1 MKKIQKIR
9 GMHEVNPSD
18 SKIWSK
24 ITNKIIQIFESYSYN
39 EIRLPTI
46 ESTDLF
52 QRTVGELSDIVNKEM
67 FTFESKSGKSLSLRP
82 EGTASCLRSAIDFG
96 LTDQGPIRLF
106 YHGPMF
112 RYERPQKGRSREFYQ
127 LSVEAYGFDSIN
139 IEFEML
145 EMSYKIFSSLDIN
158 NFFLEINSLGSI
170 ETQKKFSKALKD
182 YLEPIKDKLDEDS
195 RNRLGSNIL
204 RILDSKN
211 TATQE
216 VLKKAPK
223 IADFYD
229 QESIDKFESLQSKLN
244 EMNIPFSINQNL
256 VRGLD
261 YYNDVVYEWK
271 SEALGSQN
279 TFCAGG
285 RYDSLSKSLGGRDI
299 PATGFSI
306 GLDRLIFSILDDN
319 KFESKKSVI
328 VIILENN
335 LFKEGS
341 KISEKIR
348 NEFDSIV
355 VRYDGQKSNL
365 KTQLKK
371 AIREKY
377 DFAIIL
383 GSEEVKKNVY
393 AFKNLNLAD
402 NQITLSEEEII
413 QTIRNF
419 ING

>member
-170 ETQKKFSKALKD
+170 ETQKNFSKALKD
-182 YLEPIKDKLDEDS
+182 YLEPIKDQLDEDS

-211 TATQE
+211 TSTQE

-306 GLDRLIFSILDDN
+306 GLDRLIFSISDDN
-319 KFESKKSVI
+319 KFDLKKSVI

-335 LFKEGS
+335 LFKDGS
-341 KISEKIR
+341 KISERIR
-348 NEFDSIV
+348 SEFDSIV

-393 AFKNLNLAD
+393 ALKNLNLAD

>member
-9 GMHEVNPSD
+9 GMHVVNPSD

-24 ITNKIIQIFESYSYN
+24 ITHKIIQIFESYSYN

-139 IEFEML
+139 IEFEMI

-170 ETQKKFSKALKD
+170 ETQKNFSKALKD
-182 YLEPIKDKLDEDS
+182 YLEPIKDQLDEDS
-195 RNRLGSNIL
+195 LNRLDSNIL

-211 TATQE
+211 TSTQE

-244 EMNIPFSINQNL
+244 EMKIPFSINQNL

-306 GLDRLIFSILDDN
+306 GLDRLVFSIPDDN
-319 KFESKKSVI
+319 KFDSKKSVI

-393 AFKNLNLAD
+393 ALKNLNLAD

>member
-139 IEFEML
+139 IEFEMI

-182 YLEPIKDKLDEDS
+182 YLEPIKDKLDVDS

-211 TATQE
+211 TTTQE

-244 EMNIPFSINQNL
+244 EMNIPFFINQNL

-306 GLDRLIFSILDDN
+306 GLDRLVFSLLDDH

-335 LFKEGS
+335 LFKDGS
-341 KISEKIR
+341 KISERIR

>member
-24 ITNKIIQIFESYSYN
+24 ITHKIIQIFESYSYN

-139 IEFEML
+139 IEFEMI

-170 ETQKKFSKALKD
+170 ETQKNFSKALKD
-182 YLEPIKDKLDEDS
+182 YLEPIKDQLDKDS

-204 RILDSKN
+204 RILDSKI
-211 TATQE
+211 TSTQE

-306 GLDRLIFSILDDN
+306 GLDRLIFSISDDN
-319 KFESKKSVI
+319 KFDLKKSVI

-335 LFKEGS
+335 LFKEGL

-393 AFKNLNLAD
+393 ALKNLNLAD

>member
-139 IEFEML
+139 IEFEMI

-229 QESIDKFESLQSKLN
+229 QESIDKFESLQSKLD

-306 GLDRLIFSILDDN
+306 GLDRLVFSLLDDH

-335 LFKEGS
+335 LFKDGS

-348 NEFDSIV
+348 SEFDSII

>member
-244 EMNIPFSINQNL
+244 EMNIPFSINKNL

-271 SEALGSQN
+271 SESLGSQN

-306 GLDRLIFSILDDN
+306 GLDRLVFSLLDDH

-335 LFKEGS
+335 LFKDGS

-348 NEFDSIV
+348 SEFDSIV

>member
-24 ITNKIIQIFESYSYN
+24 ITHKIIQTFESYSYN

-139 IEFEML
+139 IEFEMI

-170 ETQKKFSKALKD
+170 ETQKNFSKALKD
-182 YLEPIKDKLDEDS
+182 YLEPIKDQLDEDS

-211 TATQE
+211 TSTQE

-223 IADFYD
+223 IADFYN

-244 EMNIPFSINQNL
+244 EMKIPFSINQNL

-306 GLDRLIFSILDDN
+306 GLDRLVFSIPDDN
-319 KFESKKSVI
+319 KFDSKKSVI

-393 AFKNLNLAD
+393 ALKNLNLAD

>member
-9 GMHEVNPSD
+9 GMHEVNPND

-52 QRTVGELSDIVNKEM
+52 LRTVGESSDIVNKEM

-96 LTDQGPIRLF
+96 LTDKGPIRLF
-106 YHGPMF
+106 YHGPMY

-127 LSVEAYGFDSIN
+127 LSVEAYGFNNVN
-139 IEFEML
+139 IECEMI
-145 EMSYKIFSSLDIN
+145 EMSYKIFSSLSMS

-170 ETQKKFSKALKD
+170 ETQKNFSKALKD
-182 YLEPIKDKLDEDS
+182 YLEPMKDLLDEDS
-195 RNRLGSNIL
+195 RNRLDSNIL

-211 TATQE
+211 TYTQE
-216 VLKKAPK
+216 ILKKAPN
-223 IADFYD
+223 IFDFHN
-229 QESIDKFESLQSKLN
+229 QESIDKFESLQSRLK
-244 EMNIPFSINQNL
+244 EINIPFAVNQNL

-271 SEALGSQN
+271 SNALGSQN

-285 RYDSLSKSLGGRDI
+285 RYDSLSKSLGGREI
-299 PATGFSI
+299 SATGFSI
-306 GLDRLIFSILDDN
+306 GLDRLLFSLPDDHE
-319 KFESKKSVI
+319 FESKKSVI
-328 VIILENN
+328 VIILENA
-335 LFKEGS
+335 LFDEGF

-348 NEFDSIV
+348 NEFNNIV

-371 AIREKY
+371 AVREKY

-383 GSEEVKKNVY
+383 GSEEVKNNVY
-393 AFKNLNLAD
+393 AFKNLNLKD
-402 NQITLSEEEII
+402 NQISLSKEEII
-413 QTIRNF
+413 QTIRNY

>member
-139 IEFEML
+139 IEFEMI

-244 EMNIPFSINQNL
+244 EINIPFSINQNL

-306 GLDRLIFSILDDN
+306 GLDRLIFSISDDK
-319 KFESKKSVI
+319 KFDLKKSVI

-393 AFKNLNLAD
+393 ALKNLNLAD

>member
-139 IEFEML
+139 IEFEMI

-306 GLDRLIFSILDDN
+306 GLDRLVFSLLDDH

-335 LFKEGS
+335 LFKDGS

-348 NEFDSIV
+348 SEFDSIV

-393 AFKNLNLAD
+393 ALKNLNLAD

>member
-139 IEFEML
+139 IEFEMI

-211 TATQE
+211 TATHE

-306 GLDRLIFSILDDN
+306 GLDRLVFSLLDDH

-335 LFKEGS
+335 LFKDGL

-348 NEFDSIV
+348 SEFDSIV

>member
-24 ITNKIIQIFESYSYN
+24 ITHKIIQIFESYSYN

-112 RYERPQKGRSREFYQ
+112 RYERPPKGRSREFYQ

-139 IEFEML
+139 IEFEMI

-170 ETQKKFSKALKD
+170 ETQKNFSKALKD
-182 YLEPIKDKLDEDS
+182 YLEPIKDQLDKDS

-211 TATQE
+211 TSTQE

-244 EMNIPFSINQNL
+244 EINIPFSINQNL

-306 GLDRLIFSILDDN
+306 GLDRLIFSISDDK
-319 KFESKKSVI
+319 KFDLKKSVI

-365 KTQLKK
+365 KSQLKK

-393 AFKNLNLAD
+393 ALKNLNLAD

>member
-24 ITNKIIQIFESYSYN
+24 ITHKIIQTFESYSYN

-139 IEFEML
+139 IEFEMI

-170 ETQKKFSKALKD
+170 ETQKNFSKALKD
-182 YLEPIKDKLDEDS
+182 YLEPIKDQLDEDS
-195 RNRLGSNIL
+195 LNRLDSNIL

-211 TATQE
+211 TSTQE

-244 EMNIPFSINQNL
+244 EMKIPFSINQNL

-261 YYNDVVYEWK
+261 YYNDIVYEWK
-271 SEALGSQN
+271 SEVLGSQN

-306 GLDRLIFSILDDN
+306 GLDRLIFSIPDDN
-319 KFESKKSVI
+319 KFDSKKSVI

-393 AFKNLNLAD
+393 ALKNLNLAD

>member
-139 IEFEML
+139 IEFEMI

-170 ETQKKFSKALKD
+170 ETQKNFSKALKD
-182 YLEPIKDKLDEDS
+182 YLEPIKDQLDKDS

-204 RILDSKN
+204 RILDSKI
-211 TATQE
+211 TSTQE

-306 GLDRLIFSILDDN
+306 GLDRLIFSISDDN
-319 KFESKKSVI
+319 KFDLKKSVI

-335 LFKEGS
+335 LFKEGL

>member
-139 IEFEML
+139 IEFEMI

-211 TATQE
+211 TTTQE

-244 EMNIPFSINQNL
+244 EMNIPFFINQNL

-306 GLDRLIFSILDDN
+306 GLDRLVFSLLDDH

-335 LFKEGS
+335 LFKDGS

-348 NEFDSIV
+348 SEFDSIV

>member
-139 IEFEML
+139 IEFEMI

-306 GLDRLIFSILDDN
+306 GLDRLVFSLLDDH

-335 LFKEGS
+335 LFKDGS
-341 KISEKIR
+341 KISERIR

>member
-139 IEFEML
+139 IEFEMI

-182 YLEPIKDKLDEDS
+182 YLEPIKDKLDVDS

-211 TATQE
+211 TTTQE

-244 EMNIPFSINQNL
+244 EMNIPFFINQNL

-306 GLDRLIFSILDDN
+306 GLDRLVFSLLDDH

-335 LFKEGS
+335 LFKDGS
-341 KISEKIR
+341 KISERIR
-348 NEFDSIV
+348 SEFDSIV

-393 AFKNLNLAD
+393 ALKNLNLAD

>member
-139 IEFEML
+139 IEFEMI

-244 EMNIPFSINQNL
+244 EMNIPFFINQNL

-306 GLDRLIFSILDDN
+306 GLDRLVFSLLDDH

-335 LFKEGS
+335 LFKDGS
-341 KISEKIR
+341 KISERIR
-348 NEFDSIV
+348 SEFDSIV

-393 AFKNLNLAD
+393 AFKNLNLTD

>member
-139 IEFEML
+139 IEFEMI

-244 EMNIPFSINQNL
+244 EMNIPFSINQKL

-306 GLDRLIFSILDDN
+306 GLDRLVFSLLDDH

-335 LFKEGS
+335 LFKDGS

-348 NEFDSIV
+348 SEFDNIV

>member
-139 IEFEML
+139 IEFEMI

-229 QESIDKFESLQSKLN
+229 QESIDKFESLQSKLD

-306 GLDRLIFSILDDN
+306 GLDRLVFSLLDDH

-335 LFKEGS
+335 LFKDGS

-348 NEFDSIV
+348 SEFDSIV

-383 GSEEVKKNVY
+383 GSEEAKKNVY

>member
-24 ITNKIIQIFESYSYN
+24 ITHKIIQIFESYSYN

-139 IEFEML
+139 IEFEMI

-170 ETQKKFSKALKD
+170 ETQKNFSKALKD
-182 YLEPIKDKLDEDS
+182 YLEPIKDQLDKDS

-211 TATQE
+211 TSTQE

-244 EMNIPFSINQNL
+244 EINIPFSINQNL

-306 GLDRLIFSILDDN
+306 GLDRLIFSISDDK
-319 KFESKKSVI
+319 KFDLKKSVI

-365 KTQLKK
+365 KSQLKK

-393 AFKNLNLAD
+393 ALKNLNLAD

>member
-1 MKKIQKIR
+1 M
-9 GMHEVNPSD
+9 VNPSD

-24 ITNKIIQIFESYSYN
+24 ITHKIIQIFESYSYN

-139 IEFEML
+139 IEFEMI

-158 NFFLEINSLGSI
+158 NFFLELNSLGSI
-170 ETQKKFSKALKD
+170 ETQKNFSKALKD
-182 YLEPIKDKLDEDS
+182 YLEPIKDQLDEDS

-211 TATQE
+211 TSTQE

-244 EMNIPFSINQNL
+244 EMKIPFSINQNL

-261 YYNDVVYEWK
+261 YYNDIVYEWK
-271 SEALGSQN
+271 SEVLGSQN

-306 GLDRLIFSILDDN
+306 GLDRLVFSIPDDN
-319 KFESKKSVI
+319 KFDSKKSVI

-393 AFKNLNLAD
+393 ALKNLNLAD

>member
-9 GMHEVNPSD
+9 GTHEINPSE
-18 SKIWSK
+18 SQTWSYLTKK
-24 ITNKIIQIFESYSYN
+24 ITEIFESFSYQ
-39 EIRLPTI
+39 EIRLPII
-46 ESTDLF
+46 ESTSLF
-52 QRTVGELSDIVNKEM
+52 QRSVGEGTDIVNKEM

-139 IEFEML
+139 IEFEMI

-170 ETQKKFSKALKD
+170 ETQKNFSKALKD
-182 YLEPIKDKLDEDS
+182 YLEPIKDQLDEDS

-211 TATQE
+211 TSTQE

-223 IADFYD
+223 IADFYN
-229 QESIDKFESLQSKLN
+229 QESIDKFESLQSKLY
-244 EMNIPFSINQNL
+244 EMKIPFSINQNL

-261 YYNDVVYEWK
+261 YYNDIVYEWK
-271 SEALGSQN
+271 SEVLGSQN

-299 PATGFSI
+299 SATGFSI
-306 GLDRLIFSILDDN
+306 GLDRLIFSISDDK
-319 KFESKKSVI
+319 KFDLKKSVI

-393 AFKNLNLAD
+393 ALKNLNLAD

>member
-182 YLEPIKDKLDEDS
+182 YLEPIKDKLDVDS

-211 TATQE
+211 TTTQE

-306 GLDRLIFSILDDN
+306 GLDRLVFSLLDDH

-335 LFKEGS
+335 LFKDGS
-341 KISEKIR
+341 KISERIR

>member
-24 ITNKIIQIFESYSYN
+24 ITHKIIQIFESYSYN

-139 IEFEML
+139 IEFEMI

-170 ETQKKFSKALKD
+170 ETQKNFSKALKD
-182 YLEPIKDKLDEDS
+182 YLEPIKDQLDKDS

-211 TATQE
+211 TSTQE

-244 EMNIPFSINQNL
+244 EMNIPFSINKNL

-306 GLDRLIFSILDDN
+306 GLDRLVFSLLDDH

-335 LFKEGS
+335 LFKDGS

-348 NEFDSIV
+348 SEFDSIV

>member
-244 EMNIPFSINQNL
+244 EMNIPFFINQNL

-306 GLDRLIFSILDDN
+306 GLDRLVFSLLDDH

-335 LFKEGS
+335 LFKDGS
-341 KISEKIR
+341 KISERIR
-348 NEFDSIV
+348 SEFDSIV

>member
-24 ITNKIIQIFESYSYN
+24 ITHKIIQIFESYSYN

-139 IEFEML
+139 IEFEMI

-170 ETQKKFSKALKD
+170 ETQKNFSKALKD
-182 YLEPIKDKLDEDS
+182 YLEPIKDQLDEDS

-211 TATQE
+211 TSTQE

-244 EMNIPFSINQNL
+244 EMKIPFSINQNL

-306 GLDRLIFSILDDN
+306 GLDRLIFSIPDDN
-319 KFESKKSVI
+319 KFDSKKSVI

-393 AFKNLNLAD
+393 ALKNLNLAD

>member
-24 ITNKIIQIFESYSYN
+24 ITHKIIQIFESYSYN

-139 IEFEML
+139 IEFEMI

-170 ETQKKFSKALKD
+170 ETQKNFSKALKD
-182 YLEPIKDKLDEDS
+182 YLEPIKDQLDKDS

-204 RILDSKN
+204 RILDSK
-211 TATQE
+211 TTSTQE

-306 GLDRLIFSILDDN
+306 GLDRLIFSISDDN
-319 KFESKKSVI
+319 KFDLKKSVI

-335 LFKEGS
+335 LFKEGL

-393 AFKNLNLAD
+393 ALKNLNLAD

>member
-9 GMHEVNPSD
+9 GMHEVNPGD

-24 ITNKIIQIFESYSYN
+24 ITHKIIQIFESYSYN

-139 IEFEML
+139 IEFEMI

-170 ETQKKFSKALKD
+170 ETQKNFSKALKD
-182 YLEPIKDKLDEDS
+182 YLEPIKDQLDEDS

-211 TATQE
+211 TSTQE

-244 EMNIPFSINQNL
+244 EMKIPFSINQNL

-306 GLDRLIFSILDDN
+306 GLDRLVFSIPDDN
-319 KFESKKSVI
+319 KFDSKKSVI

-393 AFKNLNLAD
+393 ALKNLNLAD

>member
-24 ITNKIIQIFESYSYN
+24 ITHKIIQIFESYSYN

-139 IEFEML
+139 IEFEMI

-170 ETQKKFSKALKD
+170 ETQKNFSKALKD
-182 YLEPIKDKLDEDS
+182 YLEPIKDQLDKDS

-211 TATQE
+211 TSTQE

-244 EMNIPFSINQNL
+244 EINIPFSINQNL

-306 GLDRLIFSILDDN
+306 GLDRLIFSISDDK
-319 KFESKKSVI
+319 KFDLKKSVI

-393 AFKNLNLAD
+393 ALKNLNLAD

>member
-139 IEFEML
+139 IEFEMI

-306 GLDRLIFSILDDN
+306 GLDRLVFSLLDDH

-335 LFKEGS
+335 LFKDGL

-348 NEFDSIV
+348 SEFDSIV

>member
-24 ITNKIIQIFESYSYN
+24 ITHKIIQIFESYSYN

-139 IEFEML
+139 IEFEMI

-170 ETQKKFSKALKD
+170 ETQKNFSKALKD
-182 YLEPIKDKLDEDS
+182 YLEPIKDQLDEDS

-211 TATQE
+211 TSTQE

-244 EMNIPFSINQNL
+244 EMKIPFSINQNL

-261 YYNDVVYEWK
+261 YYNDIVYEWK
-271 SEALGSQN
+271 SEVLGSQN

-306 GLDRLIFSILDDN
+306 GLDRLVFSIPDDN
-319 KFESKKSVI
+319 KFDSKKSVI

-393 AFKNLNLAD
+393 ALKNLNLAD

-413 QTIRNF
+413 QTSRNF

>member
-139 IEFEML
+139 IEFEMI

-170 ETQKKFSKALKD
+170 ETQKKFSNALKD

-244 EMNIPFSINQNL
+244 EMNIPFSINKNL

-306 GLDRLIFSILDDN
+306 GLDRLVFSLLDDH

-335 LFKEGS
+335 LFKDGS

-348 NEFDSIV
+348 SEFDSIV

>member
-211 TATQE
+211 TTTQE

-244 EMNIPFSINQNL
+244 EMNIPFFINQNL

-306 GLDRLIFSILDDN
+306 GLDRLVFSLLDDH

-335 LFKEGS
+335 LFKDGS
-341 KISEKIR
+341 KISERIR
-348 NEFDSIV
+348 SEFDSIV

>member
-244 EMNIPFSINQNL
+244 EMNIPFSINKNL

-271 SEALGSQN
+271 SESLGSQN

-306 GLDRLIFSILDDN
+306 GLDRLVFSLLDDH

-393 AFKNLNLAD
+393 ALKNLNLAD

>member
-139 IEFEML
+139 IEFEMI

-170 ETQKKFSKALKD
+170 ETQKNFSKALKD
-182 YLEPIKDKLDEDS
+182 YLEPIKDQLDKDS

-204 RILDSKN
+204 RILDSK
-211 TATQE
+211 TTSTQE

-244 EMNIPFSINQNL
+244 EMNIPFSINKNL

-271 SEALGSQN
+271 SESLGSQN

-306 GLDRLIFSILDDN
+306 GLDRLIFSISDDN
-319 KFESKKSVI
+319 KFDLKKSVI

-335 LFKEGS
+335 LFKEGL

-393 AFKNLNLAD
+393 AFKNLNLTD

>member
-244 EMNIPFSINQNL
+244 EMNIPFFINQNL

-306 GLDRLIFSILDDN
+306 GLDRLVFSLLDDH

-335 LFKEGS
+335 LFKDGS

-348 NEFDSIV
+348 SEFDSIV

>member
-139 IEFEML
+139 IEFEMI

-229 QESIDKFESLQSKLN
+229 QESIDKFESLQSKLD

-306 GLDRLIFSILDDN
+306 GLDRLVFSLLDDH

-335 LFKEGS
+335 LFKDGS

-348 NEFDSIV
+348 SEFDSIV

>member
-24 ITNKIIQIFESYSYN
+24 ITHKIIQTFESYSYN

-139 IEFEML
+139 IEFEMI

-170 ETQKKFSKALKD
+170 ETQKNFSKALKD
-182 YLEPIKDKLDEDS
+182 YLEPIKDQLDEDS

-211 TATQE
+211 TSTQE

-244 EMNIPFSINQNL
+244 EMKIPFSINQNL

-306 GLDRLIFSILDDN
+306 GLDRLVFSIPDDN
-319 KFESKKSVI
+319 KFDSKKSVI

-393 AFKNLNLAD
+393 ALKNLNLAD

>member
-182 YLEPIKDKLDEDS
+182 YLEPIKDKLDVDS

-211 TATQE
+211 TTTQE

-244 EMNIPFSINQNL
+244 EMNIPFFINQNL

-306 GLDRLIFSILDDN
+306 GLDRLVFSLLDDH

-335 LFKEGS
+335 LFKDGS
-341 KISEKIR
+341 KISERIR